1 GKVARYF
8 YGIEYSA
15 RDLRFGLIE
24 AAKEVIGSPVDQV
37 LLLCYHYDPKNGKYS
52 AVAMGAVRA
61 GGVLTLLSLV
71 TLFLLLWRGE
81 SKQRKLKR
89 TLSSFAF
96 LPLFPDA
103 ASADAQNIDN
113 LFFFLLALC
122 GFVALVIVCLI
133 LYFAIRYRRRTEDQL
148 ALWAGSVSWLE

>member
-1 GKVARYF
+1 
-8 YGIEYSA
+8 
-15 RDLRFGLIE
+15 
-24 AAKEVIGSPVDQV
+24 
-37 LLLCYHYDPKNGKYS
+37 

-61 GGVLTLLSLV
+61 GGVLTLLSLG

-148 ALWAGSVSWLE
+148 ALWAGSVSWLEWTWTIVPIFIFVGIFLWGVRLYFAAVRPPPEAIDINVLGRQWMWKFQHPE